1 VALGG
6 QGTFAGAAIGSLILV
21 PLSESLRALGGLRM
35 AIYCGILIVSIIGL
49 PEGIFHYMARK
60 YHQFEK
66 TVEVK

>member
-1 VALGG
+1 
-6 QGTFAGAAIGSLILV
+6 
-21 PLSESLRALGGLRM
+21 M

-66 TVEVK
+66 VVEVK